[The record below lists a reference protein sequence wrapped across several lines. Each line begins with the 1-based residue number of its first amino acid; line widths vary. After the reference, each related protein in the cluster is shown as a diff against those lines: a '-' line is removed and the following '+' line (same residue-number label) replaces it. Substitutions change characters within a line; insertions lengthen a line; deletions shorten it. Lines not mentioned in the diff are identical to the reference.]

1 MGEGEDEGAAEP
13 TAAEEKLRMLLL
25 GPITRRV
32 NNVDP
37 DGRSFAFG
45 FDAFRLMP
53 SEDWPSDHAAV
64 VTALEE
70 L

>member
-1 MGEGEDEGAAEP
+1 
-13 TAAEEKLRMLLL
+13 MLLL